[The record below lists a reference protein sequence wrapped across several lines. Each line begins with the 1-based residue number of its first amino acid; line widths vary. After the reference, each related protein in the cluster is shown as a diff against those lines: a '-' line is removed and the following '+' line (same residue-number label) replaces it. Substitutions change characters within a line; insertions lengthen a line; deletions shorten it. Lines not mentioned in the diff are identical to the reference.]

1 MKVTNLF
8 CCMLILSG
16 GCSKIDGFK
25 KDTDSMN
32 KTTQELRSKTE
43 SITDLAHSLF
53 PQIRSGDTVGIR
65 DRQWN
70 ILTNRDKKLGQ
81 KMVASGVFFQSFE
94 YQFWTANNINDNKI
108 VLDYMYRDAADE
120 LQGRMYDLYREINP
134 RKMSPTNEG
143 KSQNEEQA
151 FYAMAFTMDRGH
163 HFQKELSRKNPDLKL
178 VTFYKIIKDCLV
190 KEKRQA
196 HLKEHEIILLAG
208 INKEIITEL
217 LRARVDMLASLA
229 LKDLIELRDMGIS
242 HYAKAAIFKITMG
255 RLGSIDIPETYA
267 VSNDATKINVE
278 NYLQSAVETKNFLKS
293 VDIKFKLEKTVRS
306 AYKEIEFAEVSTMTG
321 EQLAQKAI
329 IQNLVQEL
337 LN

>member
-1 MKVTNLF
+1 MKASNLF
-8 CCMLILSG
+8 FSMLLLSG
-16 GCSKIDGFK
+16 ACSKIDGFK

-32 KTTQELRSKTE
+32 KTTQELKSSTN

-53 PQIRSGDTVGIR
+53 PQIRSGDTIGIR
-65 DRQWN
+65 DRQWD
-70 ILTNRDKKLGQ
+70 ILNNKDKKLGQ
-81 KMVASGVFFQSFE
+81 KMVAGGVFFQSFE
-94 YQFWTANNINDNKI
+94 YQFWTANNINDNRI

-120 LQGRMYDLYREINP
+120 FQGRMYDLYREINP

-163 HFQKELSRKNPDLKL
+163 HFQKELSRKNPGLEL

-190 KEKRQA
+190 KEKRKS
-196 HLKEHEIILLAG
+196 HLKEHEIILLSG

-217 LRARVDMLASLA
+217 LKARVDMLASLA
-229 LKDLIELRDMGIS
+229 LKDLIELRDMGVT
-242 HYAKAAIFKITMG
+242 HYAKAAVFKITMG

-267 VSNDATKINVE
+267 ESNEATKINVE
-278 NYLQSAVETKNFLKS
+278 NYLHSAVETKNFLKNM
-293 VDIKFKLEKTVRS
+293 DIPFRMEKTVRS
-306 AYKEIEFAEVSTMTG
+306 AFKEIEFTEVGNLTP
-321 EQLAQKAI
+321 EQKEHKVI
-329 IQNLVQEL
+329 IQALVKDL